1 MGRVK
6 KDEIGAK
13 GRRKPKK
20 KNANKAS
27 NSNMS
32 SARRLSRMGKEQKK
46 GLRGAAGAFI
56 TRNQALKRLGSV
68 CIILCS
74 LYPAQCELIAVYQ
87 AQHLVLVTCA
97 LFFLPNK

>member
-20 KNANKAS
+20 KNANKAN

-56 TRNQALKRLGSV
+56 TRNKALKRLGSV
-68 CIILCS
+68 SFALLCT
-74 LYPAQCELIAVYQ
+74 VKH
-87 AQHLVLVTCA
+87 QHAPVIG
-97 LFFLPNK
+97 F